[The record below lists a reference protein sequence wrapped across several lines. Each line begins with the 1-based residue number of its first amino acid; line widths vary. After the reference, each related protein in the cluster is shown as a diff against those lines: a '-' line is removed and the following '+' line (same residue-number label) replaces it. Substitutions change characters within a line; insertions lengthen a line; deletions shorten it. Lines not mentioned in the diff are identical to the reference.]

1 MALNPRVGRLAAV
14 AASLALVA
22 AACGGSDDPPPVE
35 RAVPPPVFVTEPVD
49 EVDEAPAPVAEAV
62 AEVAEEPEEPVD
74 PYEVLTVTA
83 DADVGTVIEA
93 DPAFREID
101 LYDAPGGDRVLYDLP
116 VINPTW
122 FGTELTL
129 MVTEGDEGDEWV
141 KVQIPVRPN
150 GSEAWINTEGFTF
163 DSHRYRAL
171 VDLSEFSVEVF
182 EGEDLIAST
191 EAVIGREA
199 APTPLGTYFINDKV
213 EGDHGVYGSW
223 ILSLSAFSETLE
235 TFDNGLPVI
244 AIHGTNSPELVGQAL
259 SSGCVRVP
267 DDVIQFLADE
277 LPLGTRVD
285 IVA

>member
-1 MALNPRVGRLAAV
+1 MLNPRAGRLAAV
-14 AASLALVA
+14 AAALALVA
-22 AACGGSDDPPPVE
+22 AACGGSDEPPVE

-62 AEVAEEPEEPVD
+62 EEEEEPEEPVD
-74 PYEVLTVTA
+74 PYRVLTVTA
-83 DADVGTVIEA
+83 DPDVGTVIDS
-93 DPAFREID
+93 DPQFREIS
-101 LYDAPGGDRVLYDLP
+101 LYDGPDGDRLFYDLP

-129 MVTEGDEGDEWV
+129 MVTEGEEGDDWV
-141 KVQIPVRPN
+141 RVQVPVRPN

-163 DSHRYRAL
+163 SSHRYRAI
-171 VDLSEFSVEVF
+171 VDLSEFAVEVF

-191 EAVIGREA
+191 SAVIGRDS

-213 EGDHGVYGSW
+213 EGDYGVYGSW

-244 AIHGTNSPELVGQAL
+244 AIHGTNSPELVGQAV